1 MTIEVLDSH
10 TVEAKAFSVNKL
22 IGNDG
27 ERFKDNVKKWKS
39 LFKKYLPDDFL
50 PKDIENYS
58 LRFDFYI
65 GTSSDLDNT
74 LKYVIDSL
82 QEKYEFN
89 DAKIRHFTAYK
100 HIVRRKL
107 ADKGVDERYR
117 IKISLTKRLFYS
129 DFDNDWKPEEE
140 EILEHKTTDEDYA
153 ELYRLA
159 TYDEKG
165 KS

>member
-1 MTIEVLDSH
+1 VTIKVIDSH
-10 TVEAKAFSVNKL
+10 TIEAKPFSVNKR
-22 IGNDG
+22 IGKEGD
-27 ERFKDNVKKWKS
+27 RFKDNVEKWKS

-58 LRFDFYI
+58 LRFDFYVVP
-65 GTSSDLDNT
+65 SSDLDNT

-89 DAKIRHFTAYK
+89 DAKILHFTAYK
-100 HIVRRKL
+100 HTVNQTRAIE
-107 ADKGVDERYR
+107 GVDERFR
-117 IKISLTKRLFYS
+117 IKITLTERLFYS
-129 DFDNDWKPEEE
+129 DFDNDWKPEEKE
-140 EILEHKTTDEDYA
+140 TLRHTTTDEDYA